1 MTEASSRL
9 TAIAE
14 AYDAVAVRWAGS
26 HRHNLDSLPLAR
38 AALAAFAD
46 YTRTANAGPVADLGC
61 GPGRITAHLRD
72 LGLDVFG
79 VDVSPVMIGLARSTY
94 PGLRFEVG
102 SMDALDLAD
111 AELGGIVSWYSI
123 IHATPQELPAYFGEF
138 GRVLA
143 PGGHLLVAFFES
155 AGEPATAFDH
165 KVMQAFRW
173 PIDDLAALAR
183 GAEFAEV
190 GRMLRAPWEQDR
202 FRRGYLLLRR
212 Q

>member
-1 MTEASSRL
+1 VESRGSGRGC
-9 TAIAE
+9 
-14 AYDAVAVRWAGS
+14 RWPG
-26 HRHNLDSLPLAR
+26 

-46 YTRTANAGPVADLGC
+46 YTGTASAGPVADLGC

-79 VDVSPVMIGLARSTY
+79 VDVSPVMIGVARSTY

-102 SMDALDLAD
+102 SMDALNLAD
-111 AELGGIVSWYSI
+111 GELGGIVSWYSI

-155 AGEPATAFDH
+155 AGEPVTAFDH

-173 PIDDLAALAR
+173 PVDDLAALAR